1 MKKIFVLLSS
11 ALLAVSA
18 GAQDFVSGDNV
29 LGANVGFG
37 GHGHKYG
44 YKMKYDCARLPLQV
58 SYERCVADGLID
70 GNAAIGV
77 GGNVSYGT
85 RCNGSKLSDGENK
98 YKDKWRNNCLD
109 VAVFS
114 NFHYQFVD
122 KLDTYVGMQI
132 GGGTGFYKWKHKV
145 NGEKVDKS
153 TGSSADIVWGMYVGA
168 RYYIAPSFAV
178 AAELGGGIHTSIL
191 KVGMNYRF

>member
-1 MKKIFVLLSS
+1 MKKILVLLSC
-11 ALLAVSA
+11 ALFAFAVE
-18 GAQDFVSGDNV
+18 AQDFVRGDNV
-29 LGANVGFG
+29 LGVNVGFG

-44 YKMKYDCARLPLQV
+44 YKMKHDCVMFPLQV

-70 GNAAIGV
+70 GNASIGV
-77 GGNVSYGT
+77 GGNVSFGT
-85 RCNGSKLSDGENK
+85 RSGSLKGEAEGVK

-122 KLDTYVGMQI
+122 KLDTYMGMQI
-132 GGGTGFYKWKHKV
+132 GGGTGFSKWKHKV
-145 NGEKVDKS
+145 NGEKDAKS

-191 KVGMNYRF
+191 KVGVSYRF